1 MSRVTYRIHPGL
13 GFARVGD
20 APRGPKEGQGWYVG
34 PEVPGE
40 HPRRAENGGI
50 GPFKSDG
57 KVLAR
62 GARFRIFAYGESG
75 PPREV
80 HIGAP
85 GEDVVKVEWTVEVA
99 NRKAT
104 FFKFLGPLGMRG
116 PYGSLLFRLPWV
128 RRNASRT
135 GALRDAL
142 VQSTTPTSIASGAT
156 TPVELRNEC
165 ELTKG
170 AIPVLGDLR
179 VDAQGNLIVCGGYG
193 RAVYL
198 PELNGGALRDG
209 SLSDFANND
218 GWFDDIADGPVQA
231 TLTLQD
237 GSRVRIEGDDAAWVA
252 SAPPDFAPGLRP
264 IRSMWDTLVDL
275 YVRTR
280 PGELRSAREFQGSPW
295 LEMAA
300 EWEKTG
306 SLGDFV
312 PKFTRDI
319 YPILR
324 AAAGIPSVFSVRSRP
339 IAHHRFDDALLAQLG
354 GPGSLGSARE
364 AVFRR
369 MRHPG
374 NRAYDLT
381 LMPLLNG
388 DDWPPHVPEGYP
400 VLAPLMRLA
409 ARWRI
414 FEKPF
419 AVLSP
424 LQYALLER
432 WAQGRF
438 EEDWHGPPPTAPPSA
453 LDRDRA
459 ALETAVGGAFF
470 PGIEASWLLAD
481 GHLFGGVLRVKSR
494 DSQASDVPI
503 LREHSAIGPIRF
515 QPGIVTAQMALPW
528 HADFASCRKTPSLN
542 GELDVGWWPTQRPD
556 DVFVKGPSGELVPKR
571 WAGPIDDAPAAER
584 HLAMVQGWSSHGFV
598 IDEDGDL
605 FEQP

>member
-1 MSRVTYRIHPGL
+1 
-13 GFARVGD
+13 
-20 APRGPKEGQGWYVG
+20 
-34 PEVPGE
+34 VPGE
-40 HPRRAENGGI
+40 HPRRAANGSI
-50 GPFKSDG
+50 APFKSDDG
-57 KVLAR
+57 RVLAR
-62 GARFRIFAYGESG
+62 GTRFRIFAYEDGG

-85 GEDVVKVEWTVEVA
+85 GGDVVKVEWTVEIA
-99 NRKAT
+99 NRKAA

-116 PYGSLLFRLPWV
+116 PYDSLLFRLPWV
-128 RRNASRT
+128 RRNSSRT
-135 GALRDAL
+135 GVLRDAL
-142 VQSTTPTSIASGAT
+142 VQSTKPTTIASGAT
-156 TPVELRNEC
+156 AAVDLTNEC
-165 ELTKG
+165 ALTKG

-193 RAVYL
+193 HAVYL

-209 SLSDFANND
+209 SLSDFANNN
-218 GWFDDIADGPVQA
+218 GWFDDIADGPVHA

-237 GSRVRIEGDDAAWVA
+237 GSRVRVEGDDGAWVA

-264 IRSMWDTLVDL
+264 IRSMWDTLIDL

-280 PGELRSAREFQGSPW
+280 PRELQSAREFQGSPW
-295 LEMAA
+295 LEMAN
-300 EWEKTG
+300 EWAKTN
-306 SLGDFV
+306 SLGAFV

-324 AAAGIPSVFSVRSRP
+324 AAAAIPSVFSVRSRP
-339 IAHHRFDDALLAQLG
+339 IAHHRFDDELLAQLG
-354 GPGSLGSARE
+354 GPGSLKSARQ

-369 MRHPG
+369 MRHPD

-388 DDWPPHVPEGYP
+388 DDVPPHVPEGYP
-400 VLAPLMRLA
+400 SLAPLMRLV
-409 ARWRI
+409 ARWQI
-414 FEKPF
+414 FPKPF
-419 AVLSP
+419 AALSP

-432 WAQGRF
+432 WAEGRF
-438 EEDWHGPPPTAPPSA
+438 EEDWQGPPEPTATPSA

-470 PGIEASWLLAD
+470 PGIEASWLLAE
-481 GHLFGGVLRVKSR
+481 GHLLGSVLRIKSR
-494 DSQASDVPI
+494 QPI
-503 LREHSAIGPIRF
+503 LREHSAIGTIRF
-515 QPGIVTAQMALPW
+515 GPGIVTGQMALPW

-556 DVFVKGPSGELVPKR
+556 DVFVKGPGGELVPKR

-584 HLAMVQGWSSHGFV
+584 HLAMVQDWSSHGFV
-598 IDEDGDL
+598 IDEGGELRVQD
-605 FEQP
+605 P